1 MTDKAETSPPPQSPQ
16 RAPRLQHE
24 LLVAYRAPGAPVL
37 TSDWAVNLS
46 GGGMFINT
54 SAPLPVHSRIELVIS
69 LPDAPAPLELSG
81 RVARVS
87 AADNPENHTAGMGI
101 EFVDVDD
108 DKRARIERFVTR
120 LRQALPE
127 LTGASAGEAKK

>member
-1 MTDKAETSPPPQSPQ
+1 MTEKVESSPSPQ

-24 LLVAYRAPGAPVL
+24 LMVAYRAPGSPAFS
-37 TSDWAVNLS
+37 THWAVNLS

-54 SAPLPVHSRIELVIS
+54 SAPLPVHSPIELVIS
-69 LPDAPAPLELSG
+69 LPDGPAPLELSG

-87 AADNPENHTAGMGI
+87 AADNPENLTAGMGI

-108 DKRARIERFVTR
+108 DKRSRIERFVTR

-127 LTGASAGEAKK
+127 LSGAPAGEAKK

>member
-1 MTDKAETSPPPQSPQ
+1 MTEKVESSPSPQ

-24 LLVAYRAPGAPVL
+24 LMVAYRAPGGPVFS
-37 TSDWAVNLS
+37 THWAVNLS

-54 SAPLPVHSRIELVIS
+54 SAPLPVHSSVELVVS
-69 LPDAPAPLELSG
+69 LPDARAPLELNG

-87 AADNPENHTAGMGI
+87 AADNAEHHTAGMGI

-108 DKRARIERFVTR
+108 DKRERIERFVTR
-120 LRQALPE
+120 LRQELPE
-127 LTGASAGEAKK
+127 LTGTPAGDPRK